1 MSGERVDLVVIGG
14 GSAGLVASHG
24 AGGLGAEVVMVE
36 PNHPGGDC
44 LWHGCVPSKR
54 LLTAAK
60 AAHTMRTANKHGIA
74 AVEPDIDFMAV
85 MQGVKDA
92 QAHIAPHDS
101 VERLEESGVRVIP
114 AYGKF
119 TGKNT
124 IVAGDEVLHFRKAM
138 VAVGAKP
145 AIPPI
150 TGLREANPL
159 TSDDVWDL
167 TEAPKRLAVIG
178 AGAIGAE
185 LGQAFSRLGSTVT
198 LFEYAPRIMPFLGDN
213 VGELIAERFRAE
225 GIDVRDGTGVQE
237 VKTNADGTYTLLA
250 AKAGTEDTEEFVVDA
265 ILTATGRTPNTKD
278 LGLEEAGVEVD
289 ERGLVVVNE
298 RLQTTNPHIYAGGDV
313 VGKKPFTHTAGAH
326 GSTVVGNAL
335 FKLRRTVNHDQIP
348 FAIFSDPEVASV
360 GQIEAKDGEDDFEVH
375 HIDHHEV
382 DRAITSGDP
391 VGFTELFTV
400 GGKLVGATVVGETA
414 GETINELTLRVTTG
428 AKLRDVGQ
436 MIRPYPTHAES
447 SAKAANEKLR
457 MQFFSPRVR
466 KVTMPILEFLDR
478 VDNPGGAG

>member
-1 MSGERVDLVVIGG
+1 MSQTRVDLVVIGG

-60 AAHTMRTANKHGIA
+60 AAHTMRTADKHGIT
-74 AVEPDIDFMAV
+74 AVEPEIDFVAV
-85 MQGVKDA
+85 MGGVKAA
-92 QAHIAPHDS
+92 QDHIAPHDS

-119 TGKNT
+119 TGRNT
-124 IVAGDEVLHFRKAM
+124 IQAGDETLHFRKAM
-138 VAVGAKP
+138 IAVGAKP
-145 AIPPI
+145 AVPPI
-150 TGLREANPL
+150 PGLREADPL
-159 TSDDVWDL
+159 TSDDVWEL

-178 AGAIGAE
+178 GGAIGCE
-185 LGQAFSRLGSTVT
+185 LGQAFSRLGSKVT
-198 LFEYAPRIMPFLGDN
+198 LFEYAPRILPFLGDN

-225 GIDVRDGTGVQE
+225 DIDVRDGTGVAE
-237 VKTNADGTYTLLA
+237 VKTNADGTYTLIT
-250 AKAGTEDTEEFVVDA
+250 GEGDSTEEFVVDK
-265 ILTATGRTPNTKD
+265 ILAATGRTPNTKD
-278 LGLEEAGVEVD
+278 LGLEAAGVEID
-289 ERGLVVVNE
+289 KRGLVVVNE
-298 RLQTTNPHIYAGGDV
+298 RLQTSNPHIYAGGDV

-335 FKLRRTVNHDQIP
+335 FKLRRKVNHDQIP
-348 FAIFSDPEVASV
+348 YAIFCDPEVASV
-360 GQIEAKDGEDDFEVH
+360 GQIEANEGEDDFEVH

-391 VGFTELFTV
+391 VGFTELFSV
-400 GGKLVGATVVGETA
+400 GGTVVGATVVGETA
-414 GETINELTLRVTTG
+414 GETINELTMRVTSG
-428 AKLRDVGQ
+428 AKLRDIGQ

-478 VDNPGGAG
+478 VDNPGDGG

>member
-1 MSGERVDLVVIGG
+1 MSETRVDLVVIGG

-60 AAHTMRTANKHGIA
+60 AAHTMRTADKHGIT
-74 AVEPDIDFMAV
+74 AVEPEIDFVAV
-85 MQGVKDA
+85 MGGVKAA
-92 QAHIAPHDS
+92 QDHIAPHDS

-119 TGKNT
+119 TGRNT
-124 IVAGDEVLHFRKAM
+124 IQAGDETLHFRKAM
-138 VAVGAKP
+138 IAVGAKP
-145 AIPPI
+145 AVPPI
-150 TGLREANPL
+150 PGLREADPL

-178 AGAIGAE
+178 GGAIGCE
-185 LGQAFSRLGSTVT
+185 LGQAFSRLGSKVT
-198 LFEYAPRIMPFLGDN
+198 LFEYAPTILPFLGDN

-225 GIDVRDGTGVQE
+225 GIDVRDGTGVAE
-237 VKTNADGTYTLLA
+237 VKTNADGTYTLI
-250 AKAGTEDTEEFVVDA
+250 AGEGDSTEEFVVDK

-278 LGLEEAGVEVD
+278 LGLEAAGVEID
-289 ERGLVVVNE
+289 KRGLVVVNE
-298 RLQTTNPHIYAGGDV
+298 RLQSSNPHIYAGGDV

-335 FKLRRTVNHDQIP
+335 FKLRRKVNHDQIP
-348 FAIFSDPEVASV
+348 YAIFCDPEVASV
-360 GQIEAKDGEDDFEVH
+360 GQIEANEGQDDFEVH

-400 GGKLVGATVVGETA
+400 GGTVVGATVVGETA
-414 GETINELTLRVTTG
+414 GETINELTMRVTSG
-428 AKLRDVGQ
+428 AKLRDIGQ

-478 VDNPGGAG
+478 VDNPGGGG

>member
-1 MSGERVDLVVIGG
+1 MSETRVDLVVIGG

-60 AAHTMRTANKHGIA
+60 AAHTMRTADKHGIT
-74 AVEPDIDFMAV
+74 AVEPEIDFVGV
-85 MQGVKDA
+85 MDGVRAA
-92 QAHIAPHDS
+92 QDHIAPHDS

-119 TGKNT
+119 TGRNT
-124 IVAGDEVLHFRKAM
+124 IQAGDETLHFRKAM
-138 VAVGAKP
+138 IAVGAKP
-145 AIPPI
+145 AVPPI
-150 TGLREANPL
+150 PGLREADPL

-178 AGAIGAE
+178 GGAIGCE
-185 LGQAFSRLGSTVT
+185 LGQAFSRLGSKVT
-198 LFEYAPRIMPFLGDN
+198 LFEYAPRILPFLGDN

-225 GIDVRDGTGVQE
+225 GIDVRDGTGVAE
-237 VKTNADGTYTLLA
+237 VKTNADGTYTLI
-250 AKAGTEDTEEFVVDA
+250 AGEGDSTEEFVVDK

-278 LGLEEAGVEVD
+278 LGLEAAGVEID
-289 ERGLVVVNE
+289 KRGLVVVNE
-298 RLQTTNPHIYAGGDV
+298 RLQSSNPHIYAGGDV

-335 FKLRRTVNHDQIP
+335 FKLRRKVNHDQIP
-348 FAIFSDPEVASV
+348 YAIFCDPEVASV
-360 GQIEAKDGEDDFEVH
+360 GQIEANEGEDDFEVH

-400 GGKLVGATVVGETA
+400 GGTVVGATVVGETA
-414 GETINELTLRVTTG
+414 GETINELTMRVTSG
-428 AKLRDVGQ
+428 AKLRDIGQ

-478 VDNPGGAG
+478 VDNPGGGG